1 MLKTQIYSGEGTV
14 LKKNKIVIAVVVLLG
29 ALCLYRIGSFAAE
42 RIAPAED
49 ETKLTAVKTATVEY
63 MDISKATPMSG
74 RISPAQEAAIV
85 PLAAGQVTKV
95 NVKVG
100 DYVKA
105 GTVLFEIDKGTVSG
119 SYTQAKAAY
128 DLARTTYSN
137 MEKLYS
143 EGAISKSDYDS
154 ARVSYISAQE
164 NYKLAAEQY
173 SNFSPSSPID
183 GYVTSMNVSVGNVV
197 ATGSVAAS
205 VANTDELEISTT
217 ASEYIAGLLNVG
229 DSVEVY
235 VDNREKPYTGVVETL
250 SPAPAYGTFTYP
262 ITISLDNS
270 SGELMSG
277 QFAEIRVTAEESKN
291 ALCVPSDAL
300 IMKNGKTVLVL
311 VNEEG
316 IASYS
321 EATYGIDNGE
331 VVEILSGAKKGDKVV
346 ISGQSFISDGEKVRV
361 VE

>member
-1 MLKTQIYSGEGTV
+1 M
-14 LKKNKIVIAVVVLLG
+14 KKNKVIIVIVVLLG
-29 ALCLYRIGSFAAE
+29 ILCLYRIGTFAAGKISPE
-42 RIAPAED
+42 VD
-49 ETKLTAVKTATVEY
+49 ETKLTAVKIAVAEY

-74 RISPAQEAAIV
+74 RISASQEAAII
-85 PLAAGQVTKV
+85 PMAAGQVTKV

-128 DLARTTYSN
+128 DLARTTFSN
-137 MEKLYS
+137 MEKLYN
-143 EGAISKSDYDS
+143 EGAISKNDYDS

-173 SNFSPSSPID
+173 SNFNPSSPID
-183 GYVTSMNVSVGNVV
+183 GYVTSMNVSVGNMVG
-197 ATGSVAAS
+197 TGSVAAS
-205 VANTDELEISTT
+205 VANTEGLEISTT
-217 ASEYIAGLLNVG
+217 ASEYIAGLLHVG

-235 VDNREKPYTGVVETL
+235 VDNKDKAYTGVVETL
-250 SPAPAYGTFTYP
+250 SPAPAYGTYTYP

-277 QFAEIRVTAEESKN
+277 QFAEIRVNAEESVN
-291 ALCVPSDAL
+291 ALCVPSEAL
-300 IMKNGKTVLVL
+300 VMKNGKTVLVM
-311 VNEEG
+311 VDDEG
-316 IASYS
+316 VASYH

-331 VVEILSGAKKGDKVV
+331 IIEILSGAKEGDKVI
-346 ISGQSFISDGEKVRV
+346 ISGQSFVEDGEKVRV